1 MSVDRT
7 RPQRD
12 AGNTL
17 ICVRFI
23 AKVRRRLFRRKE
35 VLDDGGQDS
44 ERLLKDMGPGS
55 SRFSGPSL
63 EDEWREELA
72 LMARERSGR
81 N

>member
-17 ICVRFI
+17 FCVRFI
-23 AKVRRRLFRRKE
+23 AKVRGRLFRRKE
-35 VLDDGGQDS
+35 VLDDGGPDS

-63 EDEWREELA
+63 EDKWREELA